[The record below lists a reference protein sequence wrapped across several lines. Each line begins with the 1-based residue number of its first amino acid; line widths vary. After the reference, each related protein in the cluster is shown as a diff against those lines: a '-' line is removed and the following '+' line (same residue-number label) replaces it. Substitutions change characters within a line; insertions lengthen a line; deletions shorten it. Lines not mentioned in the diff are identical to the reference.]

1 MSKTVNQQLGRMMG
15 FGMGLGVFVQ
25 GISMGILP
33 LEMTT
38 GFDVHRDSQKDVTCP
53 SVCAT
58 SHSCWKSVKT

>member
-1 MSKTVNQQLGRMMG
+1 MG